1 MTVFDNI
8 RAACVSAAGKHYSMF
23 KDIQNAREINERTE
37 HLLKLFDLSSVKYSF
52 VKNLGHGY
60 KKVIDI
66 AMCFAMKPRILLVD
80 EPTSGVGEEEKYR
93 TMGLLMDQ
101 IQANNL
107 AAIIVEHDL
116 HLVKELSKETI
127 VMCDGEFIA
136 RGTPDHVFNQEK
148 VIEIL
153 VGKGF

>member
-1 MTVFDNI
+1 
-8 RAACVSAAGKHYSMF
+8 
-23 KDIQNAREINERTE
+23 
-37 HLLKLFDLSSVKYSF
+37 
-52 VKNLGHGY
+52 
-60 KKVIDI
+60 
-66 AMCFAMKPRILLVD
+66 MKPTILLVD

-93 TMGLLMDQ
+93 TMDLLMDQ

-136 RGTPDHVFNQEK
+136 RGTPEHVFNQEK